1 MSLLSVP
8 NAVHV
13 QASPA
18 PSGTFFAPGGR
29 NGEKTAP
36 RSAPAPSG
44 SCSRQRLKPT
54 LSLEEKRALK
64 AQTARPRLPY
74 FKHYKGEDML
84 ETSLLSIEAVGV
96 YHLLQV
102 QYFYRGGLPNDEK
115 KIRMISKMERDR
127 RWPAIRAEL
136 LGPVFKPGWVKPE
149 WDALVRE
156 TNAKSAQAKAAVRAR
171 YQPDPAPE
179 PDYDSSIPF

>member
-1 MSLLSVP
+1 MPSPGFLLVLP
-8 NAVHV
+8 V
-13 QASPA
+13 
-18 PSGTFFAPGGR
+18 
-29 NGEKTAP
+29 TAP
-36 RSAPAPSG
+36 QSRRSKVKNEQMSEFSETTG
-44 SCSRQRLKPT
+44 
-54 LSLEEKRALK
+54 
-64 AQTARPRLPY
+64 PRLPY

-136 LGPVFKPGWVKPE
+136 LGPVFKPGWIKPE
-149 WDALVRE
+149 WDMLVRE
-156 TNAKSAQAKAAVRAR
+156 TNAKSAQAKAAVQAR
-171 YQPDPAPE
+171 YRPDPAPE
-179 PDYDSSIPF
+179 PDFDSSIPF

>member
-1 MSLLSVP
+1 LSPVAP
-8 NAVHV
+8 VANAV
-13 QASPA
+13 AGFSARSP
-18 PSGTFFAPGGR
+18 GD
-29 NGEKTAP
+29 
-36 RSAPAPSG
+36 G
-44 SCSRQRLKPT
+44 SLIKKEQVRMSKMSEFSET
-54 LSLEEKRALK
+54 
-64 AQTARPRLPY
+64 TGPRLPY

-127 RWPAIRAEL
+127 RWPAIRTEL

-156 TNAKSAQAKAAVRAR
+156 TNVKSAQAKAAVRAR